1 MKKLPVAR
9 PAEDGESEV
18 PDAERR
24 LAAVVRGVL
33 GFLGRPP
40 DFLRATARAVTADA
54 FRVNVVAGADAASA
68 RIAHS
73 YFITADADGTV
84 TASTPAIRKQY

>member
-9 PAEDGESEV
+9 PDEDDGAA

-33 GFLGRPP
+33 GALGRPP
-40 DFLRATARAVTADA
+40 DFLRATARAVTADDC
-54 FRVNVVAGADAASA
+54 RVNVLVGADAGSA

-73 YFITADADGTV
+73 YFVTADADGTV
-84 TASTPAIRKQY
+84 TASTPTIRKQY